1 VSGEATMVRYS
12 IELQPVRDGWV
23 WGIDQ
28 EVDHGPAAHIPS
40 RYEDGESVFPTAA
53 AAAADAE
60 RRIAEIRTGKHRRL
74 T

>member
-1 VSGEATMVRYS
+1 VSRETTTVRYS
-12 IELQPVRDGWV
+12 IELQPARDGWV

-40 RYEDGESVFPTAA
+40 RYEDGDRAFATAA
-53 AAAADAE
+53 EAAADAE
-60 RRIAEIRTGKHRRL
+60 RRIAEIRAGKHRRL